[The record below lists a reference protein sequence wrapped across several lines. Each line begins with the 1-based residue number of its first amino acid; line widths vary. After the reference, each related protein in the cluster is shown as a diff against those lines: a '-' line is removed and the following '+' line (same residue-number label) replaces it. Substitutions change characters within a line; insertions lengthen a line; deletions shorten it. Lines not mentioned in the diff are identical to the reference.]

1 MARSPVQTPAHLPLQ
16 LETDKAHPLWLHLS
30 QYAVPVS
37 EGSHRAARL
46 ISKLGG
52 GEGWTRYPVLLTYQP
67 TGHHL
72 MC

>member
-16 LETDKAHPLWLHLS
+16 LETDKAHPLWLRLS

-37 EGSHRAARL
+37 AGSHRAARL

-52 GEGWTRYPVLLTYQP
+52 EEGWTRYPVLLTYQP
-67 TGHHL
+67 TRHHL